1 MSRQHN
7 GHGRAGEG
15 AGAATAQTDDRR
27 DGQLGDVAI
36 PALAIAAAD
45 DPSTPP
51 SELEAIAG
59 EIPESRLV
67 VLEDARHLVNVERA
81 DEFNAAILSF
91 LCPSSSSR
99 CPGS

>member
-1 MSRQHN
+1 MLVSTP
-7 GHGRAGEG
+7 AEG
-15 AGAATAQTDDRR
+15 YARCCEALR
-27 DGQLGDVAI
+27 DWDVRGQLGDVAI

-67 VLEDARHLVNVERA
+67 VLEDARHLVNVEQA
-81 DEFNAAILSF
+81 DEFNATILSF
-91 LCPSSSSR
+91 LCPSSWSR